1 MSLNASDLERCFQYH
16 LRSSTVVKLSSTGKL
31 LTWSLSSEKDWQ
43 KWLDDEVPNID
54 DKNVDGGLILLLTS
68 RCDRPKLTVGPAELL
83 NEKEMN
89 EKVSIADD
97 STLCNPSRSNTQRSE
112 VVLQGK
118 EGQNDSGSG
127 ASRSIR
133 DLPFT
138 RKIFETIIRRF
149 HTHGTLTRTITRADV
164 SAFSANNVC
173 MQSAEGDSYR
183 SYVYNARTSNEW
195 EGDLAMTATY
205 FPCRQLTFGILLGC
219 TETIEDKV
227 IKRLRLV
234 GSDATHPLI
243 PFGIMAEIERSRHIK
258 LVEDSIDGL
267 ETNID
272 QLSER
277 IETRGE
283 TSQEEVDRRSRDR
296 KEAWLDAAHL
306 RNVLINW
313 QNQLKHMTR
322 HARLLQSAPTINTPQ
337 TATTKENGHGLQ
349 DTQHNGNLECRT
361 LEASSTRISDRLE
374 AIVEEYDEKIRD
386 SAMRLDGMAMA
397 TQWSYSDT
405 NVEIALATTR
415 DSKHMRSIS
424 LITMIFL
431 PGTFLATIFS
441 MTFFDWG
448 DGTGKARVSGM
459 IWIYFALAF
468 GFTAVT
474 LGIWYFWTSRRRRT
488 ENICHY

>member
-83 NEKEMN
+83 SEKEMN

-97 STLCNPSRSNTQRSE
+97 STLCNPSRSNTQ
-112 VVLQGK
+112 
-118 EGQNDSGSG
+118 
-127 ASRSIR
+127 
-133 DLPFT
+133 
-138 RKIFETIIRRF
+138 
-149 HTHGTLTRTITRADV
+149 RADV

-296 KEAWLDAAHL
+296 KE
-306 RNVLINW
+306 
-313 QNQLKHMTR
+313 NQLKHMTR

-349 DTQHNGNLECRT
+349 DTQHNGNLERRT

-468 GFTAVT
+468 GFTVVT
-474 LGIWYFWTSRRRRT
+474 LGSWYFWTSRRRRT

>member
-31 LTWSLSSEKDWQ
+31 LTWLLSSEKDWQ
-43 KWLDDEVPNID
+43 KWLDDASAP
-54 DKNVDGGLILLLTS
+54 TS
-68 RCDRPKLTVGPAELL
+68 PYHCSL
-83 NEKEMN
+83 
-89 EKVSIADD
+89 
-97 STLCNPSRSNTQRSE
+97 
-112 VVLQGK
+112 
-118 EGQNDSGSG
+118 
-127 ASRSIR
+127 
-133 DLPFT
+133 
-138 RKIFETIIRRF
+138 
-149 HTHGTLTRTITRADV
+149 ADV

-296 KEAWLDAAHL
+296 KE
-306 RNVLINW
+306 
-313 QNQLKHMTR
+313 NQLKHMTR

-349 DTQHNGNLECRT
+349 DTQHNGNLEHRT

-468 GFTAVT
+468 GFTVVT
-474 LGIWYFWTSRRRRT
+474 LGSWYFWTSRRRRT

>member
-1 MSLNASDLERCFQYH
+1 MSLNANDLERCFQYH

-54 DKNVDGGLILLLTS
+54 DKNVDGGLILL
-68 RCDRPKLTVGPAELL
+68 
-83 NEKEMN
+83 
-89 EKVSIADD
+89 
-97 STLCNPSRSNTQRSE
+97 
-112 VVLQGK
+112 
-118 EGQNDSGSG
+118 
-127 ASRSIR
+127 
-133 DLPFT
+133 
-138 RKIFETIIRRF
+138 
-149 HTHGTLTRTITRADV
+149 ADV

-296 KEAWLDAAHL
+296 KE
-306 RNVLINW
+306 
-313 QNQLKHMTR
+313 NQLKHMTR
-322 HARLLQSAPTINTPQ
+322 HARLLQSAPTIDTPQ

-349 DTQHNGNLECRT
+349 DTQHNGNLERRT

-474 LGIWYFWTSRRRRT
+474 LGSWYFWTSRRRRT

>member
-1 MSLNASDLERCFQYH
+1 MDWVRDFSGLSASDLERCFEYH
-16 LRSSTVVKLSSTGKL
+16 WSSSTVVKLSSTGK
-31 LTWSLSSEKDWQ
+31 
-43 KWLDDEVPNID
+43 
-54 DKNVDGGLILLLTS
+54 
-68 RCDRPKLTVGPAELL
+68 
-83 NEKEMN
+83 
-89 EKVSIADD
+89 
-97 STLCNPSRSNTQRSE
+97 
-112 VVLQGK
+112 
-118 EGQNDSGSG
+118 
-127 ASRSIR
+127 
-133 DLPFT
+133 
-138 RKIFETIIRRF
+138 
-149 HTHGTLTRTITRADV
+149 
-164 SAFSANNVC
+164 
-173 MQSAEGDSYR
+173 SAEGGSYR

-205 FPCRQLTFGILLGC
+205 FPCRQLTFGILFGC

-227 IKRLRLV
+227 LKRLSLV
-234 GSDATHPLI
+234 GSDATHPMI

-258 LVEDSIDGL
+258 LVENSIDGL

-283 TSQEEVDRRSRDR
+283 ASQEELDRRSRDR

-313 QNQLKHMTR
+313 QNQLKHMAR
-322 HARLLQSAPTINTPQ
+322 HARLLQSAPMIDAPQ
-337 TATTKENGHGLQ
+337 TVTTKENGHGLQ
-349 DTQHNGNLECRT
+349 DTQHNGTLECRA
-361 LEASSTRISDRLE
+361 LEASSTRIGDRLE

-448 DGTGKARVSGM
+448 DGAGKARVSGM
-459 IWIYFALAF
+459 IWIYFVLAF

-474 LGIWYFWTSRRRRT
+474 LGSWYFWTSRRHRT
-488 ENICHY
+488 KNICRC